1 MEEKWMEL
9 EERKV
14 LKQSSD
20 SSFRSSRAPQDGNRQ
35 QAEQAATGNRQH
47 GLSVAG
53 LGNYRI
59 LSLMFIIPHGIFTTE
74 IYLLCFRICF
84 FWSTKKKLSQR
95 ISLMGLKD

>member
-47 GLSVAG
+47 GLSSAG
-53 LGNYRI
+53 LGNSGRVDI
-59 LSLMFIIPHGIFTTE
+59 EVNQAS
-74 IYLLCFRICF
+74 
-84 FWSTKKKLSQR
+84 
-95 ISLMGLKD
+95 ISKTRH